1 MGDRVEERDI
11 RGETFLNRSDSP
23 MRGLIVFPFI
33 SPTRFRIFGVKR
45 EARSVR
51 GGEKC
56 AGKTLEGSR
65 RTETATNRRNSS
77 ADGSR
82 IFLSFE
88 SRGHV
93 RPNDSAR
100 D

>member
-51 GGEKC
+51 GGE
-56 AGKTLEGSR
+56 TLEGSR